1 MAQKPDKLPV
11 CPSLTPQVP
20 FVSQQTASLLL
31 SPVSLY
37 SWVVST
43 MVRLLLSAPAILLS
57 SLYYSLLLLL
67 AAPWA
72 SATFCLLGV
81 LSCLQ
86 VALYLLH
93 LGLVVATVTILA
105 LTLHKTDP
113 ISNSVGEVSHQE
125 KLEEIGRASCRER
138 V

>member
-1 MAQKPDKLPV
+1 MPLVA
-11 CPSLTPQVP
+11 PQVP
-20 FVSQQTASLLL
+20 SVSQQTASLLL

-43 MVRLLLSAPAILLS
+43 MVRLLLSAPALLLS
-57 SLYYSLLLLL
+57 SLYCSLLLLL

-81 LSCLQ
+81 LACLQ

-105 LTLHKTDP
+105 LTLHKMDP
-113 ISNSVGEVSHQE
+113 ISNSVGGVSHQE
-125 KLEEIGRASCRER
+125 KLEEQSEKGQKSGLGDNVSC
-138 V
+138 